1 MNTREAFMQDFLK
14 LNPKEQAE
22 IIQSVSYQ
30 LGKTPA
36 ILEKDIWICWVL
48 NHLFSIPN
56 HLPMAF
62 KGGTSLSKVFNII
75 NRFSED
81 VDITIDY
88 RGFALKEDP
97 FSATISKTAIKKI
110 SEKLK
115 DCLKQYVY
123 STILPYFESLR
134 TGCLQNCPPI
144 NVDEQGE
151 KLYFYYPSVFEN
163 NQNYLASNVLL
174 EFGGRNITEP
184 HESHVIKPYISEYI
198 TELSFPQPIV
208 TVLSPQRTFWEKATL
223 IHVECNRHDFKQNAH
238 RLSRHWYD
246 LALLAEHKISEITIN
261 SLVILQD
268 VLKHKQV
275 FYNSSCAH
283 YDECLKG
290 NFKLVPPNHVF
301 KELQYDFNH
310 MLESGMF
317 YGNQPDFNYIM
328 TVVEKLEKTLNE
340 LIKNHV
346 QNFSFTTA

>member
-1 MNTREAFMQDFLK
+1 MNTKETIMQDFLD

-22 IIQSVSYQ
+22 IIQSVSYR
-30 LGKTPA
+30 LGKTPT

-75 NRFSED
+75 HRFSED

-88 RGFALKEDP
+88 RGFELKEDP
-97 FSATISKTAIKKI
+97 FSEEISKNAIKKI

-115 DCLKQYVY
+115 DCLKQYVH
-123 STILPYFESLR
+123 SIVFPYFESLR
-134 TGCLQNCPPI
+134 TEYFQSCPPI
-144 NVDEQGE
+144 DIDEHAE

-163 NQNYLASNVLL
+163 NKNYLASSVLL

-184 HESHVIKPYISEYI
+184 HESHLLKPYISEYI
-198 TELSFPQPIV
+198 TELSFPQPVV

-223 IHVECNRHDFKQNAH
+223 IHVECNRDDFKHDVH

-246 LALLAEHKISEITIN
+246 LALLAEHKTLEATTIN
-261 SLVILQD
+261 SLTMLQD
-268 VLKHKQV
+268 VLKHKKV
-275 FYNSSCAH
+275 FYNSSYAN

-290 NFKLVPPNHVF
+290 NFKLIPSDNIL
-301 KELQYDFNH
+301 KKLEYDFNH
-310 MLESGMF
+310 MLQSGMF
-317 YGNQPDFNYIM
+317 YAEEPNFNYIM
-328 TVVEKLEKTLNE
+328 NIVDRLEKTINE
-340 LIKNHV
+340 LIKKGKY
-346 QNFSFTTA
+346 S